1 MSDHLEP
8 LVLLSPINTRWY
20 DGINQKDQEAR
31 QKRFDLVMNSTLLLD
46 TMAEII
52 RRDLA
57 ELDKSPLKG
66 YDDPNWAYKEADR
79 QGQRRALK
87 NILALTQRT
96 KH

>member
-1 MSDHLEP
+1 MSDQLET
-8 LVLLSPINTRWY
+8 LVLLSPINLRWY
-20 DGINQKDQEAR
+20 DGIAQKDHEAR
-31 QKRFDLVMNSTLLLD
+31 QKRFDLVMNSTALLD

-57 ELDKSPLKG
+57 NLDKTPIES

-96 KH
+96 TH